1 MSELAGKAA
10 IITGASRG
18 IGAAAATELA
28 AQGASVLLVARGLGE
43 VEENAAAIRAAGGT
57 AAAMACDVASYA
69 DVSAAVQHCRE
80 AFGGLDILVNNAG
93 LIDPISKLADSNPDD
108 WVRVADVNY
117 KGVYFGLRAA
127 IPVML
132 EQGGGTIV
140 NISSGAATGALEGW
154 SHYCSSKAAVLM
166 LTRMTHLEYAAQGI
180 RVIGLSPGT
189 VMTHMQVAIK
199 ASGLNPIS
207 QMDPSAHASADRP
220 AKAIA
225 WLCTEDAREFD
236 GGDVS
241 LRDEAIQQRAGL
253 AAVTA
258 IPFPNR

>member
-1 MSELAGKAA
+1 MSELIGKAV

-18 IGAAAATELA
+18 IGAAAAQELA
-28 AQGASVLLVARGLGE
+28 SQGASVLLVARNTAE
-43 VEENAAAIRAAGGT
+43 IEKNAAKIHAAGGK
-57 AAAMACDVASYA
+57 AEAMACDVASYA
-69 DVSAAVQHCRE
+69 DVSAVVDRCKK
-80 AFGGLDILVNNAG
+80 AFGGVDILVNNAG
-93 LIDPISKLADSNPDD
+93 LIDPISKLGDSDPGE
-108 WVRVADVNY
+108 WVKVADVNY
-117 KGVYFGLRAA
+117 KGVYFGIRAT

-132 EQGGGTIV
+132 EQGGGTII

-180 RVIGLSPGT
+180 RVVGLSPGT

-199 ASGLNPIS
+199 ASGINPIS
-207 QMDPSAHASADRP
+207 QMDPSAHATVDRP

-225 WLCTEDAREFD
+225 WLCTEDAQEFD

-241 LRDEAIQQRAGL
+241 LRDEVIQNRAGL
-253 AAVTA
+253 TAVSA
-258 IPFPNR
+258 IPFPKR

>member
-1 MSELAGKAA
+1 MSELAGKSA

-18 IGAAAATELA
+18 IGAAAAKELA
-28 AQGASVLLVARGLGE
+28 AQGVSVLLAARTTGE
-43 VEENAAAIRAAGGT
+43 IEANAAEIRAAGGK
-57 AAAMACDVASYA
+57 AEAIACDVVNYD
-69 DVSAAVQHCRE
+69 DVAKMVARCKN
-80 AFGGLDILVNNAG
+80 AFGRVDILVNNAG
-93 LIDPISKLADSNPDD
+93 LIDPITRLADSDPEE
-108 WVRVADVNY
+108 WIKVADVNY
-117 KGVYFGLRAA
+117 KGVYYGLRAA

-154 SHYCSSKAAVLM
+154 SHYCSSKAAALM
-166 LTRMTHLEYAAQGI
+166 LTRMTHVEYGGQGI
-180 RVIGLSPGT
+180 RVVGLSPGT

-207 QMDPSAHASADRP
+207 QMDPAAHASADRP

-241 LRDEAIQQRAGL
+241 LRDEAIQKRVGL
-253 AAVTA
+253 PSVKA

>member
-18 IGAAAATELA
+18 IGAAAAKELA
-28 AQGASVLLVARGLGE
+28 AHGVSVMLAARNTSE
-43 VEENAAAIRAAGGT
+43 IEQNAAEIRAAGGK
-57 AAAMACDVASYA
+57 AEAMACDVANYA
-69 DVSAAVQHCRE
+69 DVSQVVGRCRE
-80 AFGGLDILVNNAG
+80 TFGSVDILVNNAG
-93 LIDPISKLADSNPDD
+93 LIDPISKLADSDPEE
-108 WVRVADVNY
+108 WVKVVDVNY

-132 EQGGGTIV
+132 DQGGGTIV

-166 LTRMTHLEYAAQGI
+166 LTRMTHLEYADQGI

-199 ASGLNPIS
+199 ASGLNPVS
-207 QMDPSAHASADRP
+207 QMDPSAHATVDRP

-225 WLCTEDAREFD
+225 WLCTQDAREFD

-241 LRDEAIQQRAGL
+241 LRDEVIQKRAGL
-253 AAVTA
+253 
-258 IPFPNR
+258 

>member
-1 MSELAGKAA
+1 MSELIGKAA

-18 IGAAAATELA
+18 IGAAAASELA
-28 AQGASVLLVARGLGE
+28 NQGVSVLLVARNTTE
-43 VEENAAAIRAAGGT
+43 IAENAASIRAAGGE
-57 AAAMACDVASYA
+57 AEAMACDVANYA
-69 DVSAAVQHCRE
+69 DIEKVVVRCRNS
-80 AFGGLDILVNNAG
+80 FGSLDILINNAG
-93 LIDPISKLADSNPDD
+93 LIDPISKLADSNPEE
-108 WVRVADVNY
+108 WVKVADVNY

-132 EQGGGTIV
+132 KQGGGTIV

-166 LTRMTHLEYAAQGI
+166 LTRMTHLEYGAEGI
-180 RVIGLSPGT
+180 RVVGLSPGT
-189 VMTHMQVAIK
+189 VMTHMQVTIK

-207 QMDPSAHASADRP
+207 QMDPSAHATADRP

-225 WLCTEDAREFD
+225 WLCTNDAREFD

-241 LRDEAIQQRAGL
+241 LRDETIQQRVGL
-253 AAVTA
+253 QPMGAAA
-258 IPFPNR
+258 FPGR

>member
-28 AQGASVLLVARGLGE
+28 ARGVSIILAARNTAE
-43 VEENAAAIRAAGGT
+43 IEANAAEIRASGGK
-57 AAAMACDVASYA
+57 AEAIACDVASYA
-69 DVSAAVQHCRE
+69 DVAKVVARCRE
-80 AFGGLDILVNNAG
+80 AFGSVDILVNNAG
-93 LIDPISKLADSNPDD
+93 LIDPISKLADSDPEE
-108 WVRVADVNY
+108 WVKVADVNY

-166 LTRMTHLEYAAQGI
+166 LTRMTHLEYGAQGI
-180 RVIGLSPGT
+180 RVVGLSPGT

-199 ASGLNPIS
+199 ASGINPVS
-207 QMDPSAHASADRP
+207 QMDPSAHATVDRP

-241 LRDEAIQQRAGL
+241 LRDEVIQQRAGL
-253 AAVTA
+253 ATKPA

>member
-18 IGAAAATELA
+18 IGAAAAKELA
-28 AQGASVLLVARGLGE
+28 AQGVSIILAARNTSE
-43 VEENAAAIRAAGGT
+43 IEANAAEIRAAGGK
-57 AAAMACDVASYA
+57 AEAIACDVASYA
-69 DVSAAVQHCRE
+69 DVAKTVARCRE
-80 AFGGLDILVNNAG
+80 AFGSVDILVNNAG
-93 LIDPISKLADSNPDD
+93 LIDPISKLADSDPEE
-108 WVRVADVNY
+108 WVKVADVNY

-127 IPVML
+127 IPAML

-166 LTRMTHLEYAAQGI
+166 LTRMAHLEYGAQGI
-180 RVIGLSPGT
+180 RVVGLSPGT

-199 ASGLNPIS
+199 ASGINPIS
-207 QMDPSAHASADRP
+207 QMDPSAHATADRP

-225 WLCTEDAREFD
+225 WLCTDDAREFD

-241 LRDEAIQQRAGL
+241 LRDEVIQQRAGL
-253 AAVTA
+253 ATKAA

>member
-1 MSELAGKAA
+1 MSELAGKAV

-18 IGAAAATELA
+18 IGAAAAQELA
-28 AQGASVLLVARGLGE
+28 SQGASVLLVARNTGE
-43 VEENAAAIRAAGGT
+43 IEKNATAIHRAGGK
-57 AAAMACDVASYA
+57 AEAMACDVASYA
-69 DVSAAVQHCRE
+69 DVSAAVDRCKK
-80 AFGGLDILVNNAG
+80 AFGGVDILVNNAG
-93 LIDPISKLADSNPDD
+93 LIDPISKLADSDPEE
-108 WVRVADVNY
+108 WVKVADVNY

-180 RVIGLSPGT
+180 RVVGLSPGT

-199 ASGLNPIS
+199 ASGINPIS
-207 QMDPSAHASADRP
+207 QMDPSAHATVDRP

-241 LRDEAIQQRAGL
+241 LRDEVIQNRAGL
-253 AAVTA
+253 AAVSA
-258 IPFPNR
+258 IPFPKR

>member
-1 MSELAGKAA
+1 MSELIGKAV

-18 IGAAAATELA
+18 IGAAAAQELA
-28 AQGASVLLVARGLGE
+28 SQGASVLLVARNTGE
-43 VEENAAAIRAAGGT
+43 IEKNAAKIHRAGGK
-57 AAAMACDVASYA
+57 AEAMACDVASYA
-69 DVSAAVQHCRE
+69 DVSAVVDHCKK
-80 AFGGLDILVNNAG
+80 AFGGVDILVNNAG
-93 LIDPISKLADSNPDD
+93 LIDPISKLADSDPEE
-108 WVRVADVNY
+108 WVKVADVNY

-132 EQGGGTIV
+132 EQGAGTIV

-180 RVIGLSPGT
+180 RVVGLSPGT

-199 ASGLNPIS
+199 ASGINPIS
-207 QMDPSAHASADRP
+207 QMDPSAHATVDRP

-225 WLCTEDAREFD
+225 WLCTEDAQEFD

-241 LRDEAIQQRAGL
+241 LRDEVIQNRAGL
-253 AAVTA
+253 VAVSA
-258 IPFPNR
+258 IPFPKR